1 MQTEVLDWNRFK
13 ANNFV
18 FYEEENE
25 EIEIK
30 LQELEKECD
39 RKESVIKNLR
49 LKKEQLY
56 EKMITYRKDSES
68 NAKLNKSLNS
78 KADNIKEIHQ
88 TEIKSLKSENKL
100 LIESENLLKSQI
112 INLNEENKSFKNLLE
127 ATEIKLKEKNNSLME
142 TEYQI
147 SNLDNE
153 IKALKSSLKD
163 LEISYIKL
171 QDENNKLVQTA
182 NLEKIKDSEL
192 INKEISYAIL
202 NDNLKELCD
211 FDAYEVILKK
221 LYEEYISLNECKTQ
235 LEREILITT
244 QENKLNLQQL
254 NIFQNDLSKSNEEI
268 KELRKEKASFDTQN
282 INLKNNLNDLKI
294 SLNKL
299 KEDNNSLNE
308 SNIQMTNQIK
318 KLQDG
323 INQKNK
329 EIKNL
334 KSKFQ
339 EENNLLKS
347 EKSQNSN
354 LIRENK
360 NSIREIN
367 KLQDDLNKSNKEIQR
382 LKEETI
388 SIIAAEKNKYNNLK
402 LQSDNLEV
410 EYPKLQEEYNSLN
423 DSKIGLENMLSI
435 KIQEIKIYLEQI
447 SILQNL
453 LKKRD
458 EEKASLTEA
467 NNQLKIQNLN
477 LTKDSDNLKNSFK
490 KSQMDIN
497 ALTETKNQL
506 ANQNKIQQEYI
517 DERNKEIENLK
528 AKFQEENNLLE
539 SEKSQNSNS
548 MIEIRN
554 LNAEL
559 IVLKEN
565 LNKIKLDIKE
575 IFLKE
580 LKVENSYIV
589 NMFKTSRDFIDQNS
603 EKTK

>member
-1 MQTEVLDWNRFK
+1 
-13 ANNFV
+13 
-18 FYEEENE
+18 
-25 EIEIK
+25 
-30 LQELEKECD
+30 
-39 RKESVIKNLR
+39 
-49 LKKEQLY
+49 
-56 EKMITYRKDSES
+56 
-68 NAKLNKSLNS
+68 
-78 KADNIKEIHQ
+78 
-88 TEIKSLKSENKL
+88 

-142 TEYQI
+142 AEYQI

-221 LYEEYISLNECKTQ
+221 LSEEYISLNECKTQ

-244 QENKLNLQQL
+244 QENKLHLQQL

-268 KELRKEKASFDTQN
+268 KELREEKASFDTRN
-282 INLKNNLNDLKI
+282 INLKNNLNDLKL

-299 KEDNNSLNE
+299 QEDSNSLKE

-367 KLQDDLNKSNKEIQR
+367 KLQDDLNKSNKEI
-382 LKEETI
+382 EI
-388 SIIAAEKNKYNNLK
+388 SIK
-402 LQSDNLEV
+402 V
-410 EYPKLQEEYNSLN
+410 
-423 DSKIGLENMLSI
+423 
-435 KIQEIKIYLEQI
+435 QEINIYLEQI

-477 LTKDSDNLKNSFK
+477 LTKDLDILKNSLK

-517 DERNKEIENLK
+517 DERYKEIENLK

>member
-1 MQTEVLDWNRFK
+1 MQTEVLVWNRYK
-13 ANNFV
+13 ENNFV

-30 LQELEKECD
+30 LQELVKECD

-49 LKKEQLY
+49 LKKEIIY

-68 NAKLNKSLNS
+68 YAKLNKSLNS
-78 KADNIKEIHQ
+78 KVDNIKENHQ
-88 TEIKSLKSENKL
+88 TEIKSLKAENKS

-112 INLNEENKSFKNLLE
+112 FNLNEENKTVKNRLE
-127 ATEIKLKEKNNSLME
+127 ATEMKLKEKSNSILE
-142 TEYQI
+142 VESRV

-171 QDENNKLVQTA
+171 QDENNKLVETS
-182 NLEKIKDSEL
+182 NLEKTQDSEL
-192 INKEISYAIL
+192 INKENSYAIL
-202 NDNLKELCD
+202 NDNLKEICD
-211 FDAYEVILKK
+211 FEAYEVILKK
-221 LYEEYISLNECKTQ
+221 LYEENISLNECKTQ
-235 LEREILITT
+235 LEREILITI
-244 QENKLNLQQL
+244 QENKLHLQQL
-254 NIFQNDLSKSNEEI
+254 STFQNELSKSNEEI
-268 KELRKEKASFDTQN
+268 KDLREEKTTFDA
-282 INLKNNLNDLKI
+282 IHFNLKNKLDDLKI

-299 KEDNNSLNE
+299 QEDNNSLNE
-308 SNIQMTNQIK
+308 SKIQMTNQIK
-318 KLQDG
+318 TLQDV

-329 EIKNL
+329 EIVDL
-334 KSKFQ
+334 KVKSFK
-339 EENNLLKS
+339 ENNLLNS

-360 NSIREIN
+360 NTIRRISI
-367 KLQDDLNKSNKEIQR
+367 LQDDLNKSNKEIQQSR
-382 LKEETI
+382 EETI
-388 SIIAAEKNKYNNLK
+388 SIIAAEQNKYNNLK
-402 LQSDNLEV
+402 LQSDALEG
-410 EYPKLQEEYNSLN
+410 EYAKLQEKNNSLN
-423 DSKIGLENMLSI
+423 ESKIEIEKLISI
-435 KIQEIKIYLEQI
+435 KIQEIKIYFEKI
-447 SILQNL
+447 SILQNF

-458 EEKASLTEA
+458 EEKASLSEA
-467 NNQLKIQNLN
+467 INQAKIQNLN
-477 LTKDSDNLKNSFK
+477 LTKDLDNLKNSFK

-497 ALTETKNQL
+497 TLTETKNQL
-506 ANQNKIQQEYI
+506 ANENKILKEDI
-517 DERNKEIENLK
+517 IERNKEIFNLK
-528 AKFQEENNLLE
+528 AKFQEETNLLKI
-539 SEKSQNSNS
+539 EKNKNSNL
-548 MIEIRN
+548 IREIRN

-565 LNKIKLDIKE
+565 FDKIKLDISE